1 MNAYKA
7 KNVRFRDARWRFSVN
22 GASWDSRA
30 KPVRRLPDLGRLLLD
45 RLFDRRGFAAF
56 HVLILDRL
64 GRFGIANACPRDQ
77 RREDCIPDIHNDF
90 DHRADPLTRKVVI
103 RSLADIK
110 AEIRLRLW
118 NEKKCGVRD
127 TVFCARTR
135 PALGDGAKRLDCRAA
150 RT

>member
-56 HVLILDRL
+56 HVLILGRL
-64 GRFGIANACPRDQ
+64 GRFGITNACPRHE
-77 RREDCIPDIHNDF
+77 RGEHCIPYIHNDF

-103 RSLADIK
+103 PSSPHFK
-110 AEIRLRLW
+110 AEIRHQAR
-118 NEKKCGVRD
+118 NETKCGVRE
-127 TVFCARTR
+127 TLFCVWARI
-135 PALGDGAKRLDCRAA
+135 LSGSGAERLDWPG
-150 RT
+150 